1 MPSLVLIVLSISTV
15 VAGPLAV
22 FAPLGLAPLT
32 ACVAA
37 ASLVNAVLK
46 RLGTLLVGQGV
57 AQAVLFFLIWIL
69 ISSAWT
75 INPLEGLWLAVRTAF
90 LIAGGAVLSIM
101 LVNLERADRGKLAS
115 SILIGYALLIFFL
128 AFELLSEGLLVRTAV
143 PETYAQQPWIY
154 VVVSRGSVF
163 MALMMWPALLA
174 FRTLDRRAGMASV
187 CLAAIVIAVLTDHG
201 ATRVGVATGLLV
213 MMLVWWLGRSVVLL
227 IGGLIIAVILGA
239 PLLAVALLSPH
250 SWLMEANWL
259 KLSAIHRLYIW
270 HFVAERIW
278 ERPLFGWGFDAS
290 RHMPGRDVVTPIDVP
305 SMTLHPHNMA
315 LQIWLELG
323 AVGAIGAAVVV
334 ALLVRQIARP
344 DSDRFIQAT
353 ATAAVCAGFVVAS
366 LSFGIW
372 QSWWVGTL
380 VLTTIWIAGLS
391 AGDGEPDRTA
401 ARPESQM
408 SA

>member
-22 FAPLGLAPLT
+22 FAPLGIAPLT

-37 ASLVNAVLK
+37 ASLFAAVRKGL
-46 RLGTLLVGQGV
+46 RHLVLGHAG
-57 AQAVLFFLIWIL
+57 AYAVLFFLIWML

-75 INPLEGLWLAVRTAF
+75 IDPLEGLWLAVRTAF
-90 LIAGGAVLSIM
+90 LIAGGAALTIL
-101 LVNLERADRGKLAS
+101 LVNLDHPYKAQLARS
-115 SILIGYALLIFFL
+115 LLVGYALLVFFL
-128 AFELLSEGLLVRTAV
+128 GFELVTSGLLVRTAL
-143 PETYAQQPWIY
+143 PGTYAQQPWIY

-174 FRTLDRRAGMASV
+174 FRTLDRRAGMAAV
-187 CLAAIVIAVLTDHG
+187 CLAAVVIAMLTDHG
-201 ATRVGVATGLLV
+201 ATRVSVASGLLV
-213 MMLVWWLGRSVVLL
+213 MVLVWWLGRPVVLL
-227 IGGLIIAVILGA
+227 MGGVIIAVIVSA
-239 PLLAVALLSPH
+239 PLLPLGPLSPH

-290 RHMPGRDVVTPIDVP
+290 RHMPGGDVVTPLGVP
-305 SMTLHPHNMA
+305 SMTLHPHSMA

-323 AVGAIGAAVVV
+323 AVGAIAAAVLV
-334 ALLVRQIARP
+334 ALVVRQITRLDA
-344 DSDRFIQAT
+344 DRFAQAT
-353 ATAAVCAGFVVAS
+353 AAAALCASFVVAS

-372 QSWWVGTL
+372 QSWWVGSL
-380 VLTTIWIAGLS
+380 VLTSVWITGLAATSGTPMGAAAKPVPQIS
-391 AGDGEPDRTA
+391 A
-401 ARPESQM
+401 
-408 SA
+408 